1 MNSEDVIL
9 AKLEYIQKETDENHN
24 MNQNINEKVETFIAE
39 FSEFKGSVLRTLEHL
54 KTHKEKQNKK
64 RFLSPYHTIGLL
76 VALFTAFIALAKVL
90 I

>member
-24 MNQNINEKVETFIAE
+24 MNENINEKVEKFIAE
-39 FSEFKGSVLRTLEHL
+39 FSEFKGSVLTNLEHL
-54 KTHKEKQNKK
+54 KKHNER

-76 VALFTAFIALAKVL
+76 VALFMAFMAVAKVF